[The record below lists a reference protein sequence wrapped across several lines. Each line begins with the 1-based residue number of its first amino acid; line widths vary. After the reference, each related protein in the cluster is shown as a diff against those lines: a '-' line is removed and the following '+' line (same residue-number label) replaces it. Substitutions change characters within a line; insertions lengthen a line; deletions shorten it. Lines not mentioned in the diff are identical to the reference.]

1 MENLYKVK
9 EIIMPIKEKI
19 YHTLLEETLIIL
31 RNHVN
36 KYVDEL
42 DDEDVYTLCVLIR
55 DIEQHI

>member
-1 MENLYKVK
+1 
-9 EIIMPIKEKI
+9 MPIKEKI